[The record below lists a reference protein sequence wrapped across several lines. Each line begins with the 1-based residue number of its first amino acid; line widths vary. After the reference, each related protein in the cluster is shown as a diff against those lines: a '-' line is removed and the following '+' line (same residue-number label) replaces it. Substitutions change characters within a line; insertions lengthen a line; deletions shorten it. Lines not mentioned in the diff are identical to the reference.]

1 VRNEGQFARNISFA
15 LGKIKMRK
23 VVKPKII
30 YKYVGDESPEKKQ
43 EAEKIMEKFYFSLF
57 DEAAKRLREKKKS
70 KKDK

>member
-1 VRNEGQFARNISFA
+1 
-15 LGKIKMRK
+15 MRK